1 MISAAALGIAFN
13 AKPAVRIAADT
24 SLVLPHL
31 DTIFCLLGIA
41 REDVE
46 AAEAENFALA
56 DDRPDPRPRRGQ
68 PSAD

>member
-1 MISAAALGIAFN
+1 
-13 AKPAVRIAADT
+13 VRIAADT
-24 SLVLPHL
+24 SLGLPHL
-31 DTIFCLLGIA
+31 DTIFCLLGIS

-46 AAEAENFALA
+46 AADAENLALA